1 MPIYLGLTTVL
12 WVDRLF
18 LHHEGIE
25 VKIAE
30 SSLKATHPGVAHL
43 LLVLYCTTPVP
54 GAIMVPEGLL
64 TLQFVR
70 IPSPREA

>member
-12 WVDRLF
+12 WVGRLF

-43 LLVLYCTTPVP
+43 
-54 GAIMVPEGLL
+54 
-64 TLQFVR
+64 
-70 IPSPREA
+70 S